1 MTSGDVER
9 AWPDG
14 FEVAGHSSPMRILVG
29 LDNQEEAHLLSYVR
43 LLGRTGEVIVR
54 VLHVIESITV
64 MGGPGI
70 ETEEEAGSLVE
81 AAVFSLRMAGI
92 GASGAVRHGRV
103 NRIAAVILDDA
114 TTWRADT
121 IVVSGRRTQGLRR
134 LTGRGVREQLV
145 RRSTIP
151 TALVS
156 SPARGLGKMARDC
169 KKG

>member
-1 MTSGDVER
+1 MHVVEHAFPSGF
-9 AWPDG
+9 A
-14 FEVAGHSSPMRILVG
+14 
-29 LDNQEEAHLLSYVR
+29 
-43 LLGRTGEVIVR
+43 
-54 VLHVIESITV
+54 
-64 MGGPGI
+64 I
-70 ETEEEAGSLVE
+70 ETVGEAKNLVQE
-81 AAVFSLRMAGI
+81 AAFMLRMAGI
-92 GASGAVRHGRV
+92 GASGAVHHGRV

>member
-1 MTSGDVER
+1 MSAARDGDADDVIR
-9 AWPDG
+9 VGGGDRLPLR
-14 FEVAGHSSPMRILVG
+14 FLVG
-29 LDNQEEAHLLSYVR
+29 VDEQATIPDLITYVATVGAE
-43 LLGRTGEVIVR
+43 GRAIAR
-54 VLHVIESITV
+54 VVHVIEHAFPS
-64 MGGPGI
+64 GFAI
-70 ETEEEAGSLVE
+70 ETVGEAKNLVQE
-81 AAVFSLRMAGI
+81 AAFMLRMAGI
-92 GASGAVRHGRV
+92 GASGAVHHGRV

-156 SPARGLGKMARDC
+156 SPARGPGKMARDC
-169 KKG
+169 QEG

>member
-1 MTSGDVER
+1 V
-9 AWPDG
+9 
-14 FEVAGHSSPMRILVG
+14 
-29 LDNQEEAHLLSYVR
+29 
-43 LLGRTGEVIVR
+43 
-54 VLHVIESITV
+54 
-64 MGGPGI
+64 I